1 MGDFDSRY
9 VSIEKETTY
18 GTDPNAGGGGSPIFG
33 EIDDESFKHIYET
46 MVREDMSKYGASKVV
61 RGKEYCEGS
70 LNTVMMT
77 DPFTCSMIAGLFATD
92 TVTTGTPN
100 VHKLEE
106 GALTTDF
113 YPTFSIH
120 IGRTAR
126 DHIFT
131 GMSINKMSVSASV
144 GDFTSMSFECQGKSE
159 DTSTATMQTPTFPDN
174 EPMYYANAEI
184 FFNGN
189 ATKSADVKSSDF
201 EISINRDLDS
211 GFSIGNLTLTQA
223 PPVTR
228 RSISGN
234 IEFNNPMYADSN
246 DEPFYDALTQVDGAT
261 NAAGGTTTF
270 IYDSSVVGTPALRMK
285 YIETATADITFDF
298 YKVVFDAP
306 ETSVSGR
313 DHQTMTTPFFA
324 LFDNTNTC
332 MAECTIR
339 SSQAAAYI

>member
-18 GTDPNAGGGGSPIFG
+18 GTDPATSPVYG

-77 DPFTCSMIAGLFATD
+77 DDFTCSMIAGLFATD
-92 TVTTGTPN
+92 TVVAGSPN
-100 VHKLEE
+100 VHTLEE
-106 GALTTDF
+106 GAATTDF

-131 GMSINKMSVSASV
+131 GMSVNKMSVSASV
-144 GDFTSMSFECQGKSE
+144 GDFTTMSFECQGKSE
-159 DTSTATMQTPTFPDN
+159 SPSSGTMATPSFPDN

-189 ATKSADVKSSDF
+189 ATKSASVKSSDF
-201 EISINRDLDS
+201 ELSINRDLDS

-228 RSISGN
+228 RAISGN
-234 IEFNNPMYADSN
+234 IEFNEPMYTAGAS
-246 DEPFYDALTQVDGAT
+246 EPTYNGLTQASGS
-261 NAAGGTTTF
+261 TF

-285 YIETATADITFDF
+285 YIETANADIEFDF
-298 YKVVFDAP
+298 FKVVFDSP

-313 DHQTMTTPFFA
+313 DHQTMTTPFFG

-339 SSQAAAYI
+339 SAQASAYI

>member
-1 MGDFDSRY
+1 MGDFDQRY
-9 VSIEKETTY
+9 VSIEKESTY
-18 GTDPNAGGGGSPIFG
+18 GTDPSSSPVFG

-77 DPFTCSMIAGLFATD
+77 DPFTATMIAGLFATD

-100 VHKLEE
+100 VHLLEE
-106 GALTTDF
+106 GNLTTDF

-131 GMSINKMSVSASV
+131 GMSVNKMSVSASV
-144 GDFTSMSFECQGKSE
+144 GDFTTMSFECQGKSE
-159 DTSTATMQTPTFPDN
+159 TTSQATMLTPTFPDN
-174 EPMYYANAEI
+174 EPCYYANAEI

-228 RSISGN
+228 RSISGT
-234 IEFNNPMYADSN
+234 IEFNNPMYAATA
-246 DEPFYDALTQVDGAT
+246 DEPFYDALTQV
-261 NAAGGTTTF
+261 GGVSGTTF
-270 IYDSSVVGTPALRMK
+270 IYDSTVVGTPALRMK
-285 YIETATADITFDF
+285 YIETTNADITFDF
-298 YKVVFDAP
+298 FKVVFDAP

-313 DHQTMTTPFFA
+313 EHQTMTTPFFA
-324 LFDNTNTC
+324 LFDNTNDC
-332 MAECTIR
+332 MVSCTIR
-339 SSQAAAYI
+339 SATAGAYI

>member
-9 VSIEKETTY
+9 VSIEKESTY
-18 GTDPNAGGGGSPIFG
+18 GTDPASSPIFG

-77 DPFTCSMIAGLFATD
+77 DDFTCTMIAGLFASD
-92 TVTTGTPN
+92 TVTAGTPN
-100 VHKLEE
+100 SHKLEE
-106 GALTTDF
+106 GDATTDF

-126 DHIFT
+126 DHTFA
-131 GMSINKMSVSASV
+131 GMSVNKMSVSASV

-159 DTSTATMQTPTFPDN
+159 SASSGTMQSPSFPDN
-174 EPMYYANAEI
+174 EPMYYANAEM
-184 FFNGN
+184 FFKGN

-201 EISINRDLDS
+201 EISVNRDLDS

-234 IEFNNPMYADSN
+234 IEFNNPMYTASN
-246 DEPFYDALTQVDGAT
+246 DEPTYDQLTQNTGS
-261 NAAGGTTTF
+261 TF
-270 IYDSSVVGTPALRMK
+270 IYDSSSAGAPVLRKK
-285 YIETATADITFDF
+285 YIETASADITFDF
-298 YKVVFDAP
+298 FKVVFDSP

-313 DHQTMTTPFFA
+313 DHQTMTIPFFA

-332 MAECTIR
+332 MVECTIR
-339 SSQAAAYI
+339 NATAGAYI

>member
-1 MGDFDSRY
+1 MGNFDQRY
-9 VSIEKETTY
+9 VSLEKETTY
-18 GTDPNAGGGGSPIFG
+18 GTDPNSSPVYG

-77 DPFTCSMIAGLFATD
+77 DPFTCSLIAGLFATD

-100 VHKLEE
+100 SHKLEE

-126 DHIFT
+126 DHTFT
-131 GMSINKMSVSASV
+131 GMSVNKMSVSASV
-144 GDFTSMSFECQGKSE
+144 GDFTTMSFECQGKSE
-159 DTSTATMQTPTFPDN
+159 TTSSATMATPTFPDN
-174 EPMYYANAEI
+174 EPCYYANAEI

-228 RSISGN
+228 RAISGN
-234 IEFNNPMYADSN
+234 IEFNNPMYTATN
-246 DEPFYDALTQVDGAT
+246 DEPFYDALTQV
-261 NAAGGTTTF
+261 GGSGGTTF
-270 IYDSSVVGTPALRMK
+270 IYESSVVGTPALRMK
-285 YIETATADITFDF
+285 YIETTNADITFDF
-298 YKVVFDAP
+298 FKVVFDSP

-313 DHQTMTTPFFA
+313 DHQTMTTPFFG
-324 LFDNTNTC
+324 LFNNTNTC

-339 SSQAAAYI
+339 SATATAYI